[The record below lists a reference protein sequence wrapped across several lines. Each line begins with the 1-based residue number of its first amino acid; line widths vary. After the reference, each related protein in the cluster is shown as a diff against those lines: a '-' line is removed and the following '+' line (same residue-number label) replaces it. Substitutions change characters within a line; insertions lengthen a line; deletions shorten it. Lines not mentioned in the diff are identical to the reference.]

1 MSTYLKCK
9 ICGLSSNS
17 IFDEATEK
25 TRCELFAHVFEEFT
39 YLKPTYIKK
48 PKPDRLKS
56 CEICGKISSSSRCLI
71 CEERLLNEQRQQ
83 IKVGFQTDVHIFDE
97 FKNRKYGVCDIVKAH
112 HNVLQSDPERLKSE
126 FIINL
131 VYGTEGKD
139 FYLERKNR
147 RFKNA
152 EI

>member
-56 CEICGKISSSSRCLI
+56 KYRREMLKNILQLLQKISGSQKEVSI
-71 CEERLLNEQRQQ
+71 
-83 IKVGFQTDVHIFDE
+83 IKEYKV
-97 FKNRKYGVCDIVKAH
+97 
-112 HNVLQSDPERLKSE
+112 
-126 FIINL
+126 
-131 VYGTEGKD
+131 
-139 FYLERKNR
+139 
-147 RFKNA
+147 
-152 EI
+152 

>member
-9 ICGLSSNS
+9 ICGLSSDS
-17 IFDEATEK
+17 SFDEATEK

-48 PKPDRLKS
+48 
-56 CEICGKISSSSRCLI
+56 
-71 CEERLLNEQRQQ
+71 
-83 IKVGFQTDVHIFDE
+83 
-97 FKNRKYGVCDIVKAH
+97 RKYGVCDIVKAH
-112 HNVLQSDPERLKSE
+112 KNVLQSDPERLKSE

-131 VYGTEGKD
+131 VYGTEGKE